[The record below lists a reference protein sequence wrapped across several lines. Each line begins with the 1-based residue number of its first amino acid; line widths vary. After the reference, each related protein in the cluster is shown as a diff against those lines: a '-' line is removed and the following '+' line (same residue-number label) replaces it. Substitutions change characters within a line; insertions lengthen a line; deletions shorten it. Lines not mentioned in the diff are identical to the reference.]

1 MKKKLFE
8 HVSHI
13 RVSDYLLSYLSVWGF
28 FSMPFKN
35 TSTKFRFVK
44 VNECSFHYPSHPP
57 SQSTHSLC
65 AYMYVSTIS
74 AVFGISF
81 DSEMLCLLT
90 KSKQKKIPTRFHI
103 HTPFNFIST
112 SEGFQNTNRNVSHN
126 FWH

>member
-1 MKKKLFE
+1 M
-8 HVSHI
+8 
-13 RVSDYLLSYLSVWGF
+13 GF

-35 TSTKFRFVK
+35 TSTKFRYVK
-44 VNECSFHYPSHPP
+44 VYEGSFHYPPTP
-57 SQSTHSLC
+57 FQSTHSLC
-65 AYMYVSTIS
+65 AYMYISTIS